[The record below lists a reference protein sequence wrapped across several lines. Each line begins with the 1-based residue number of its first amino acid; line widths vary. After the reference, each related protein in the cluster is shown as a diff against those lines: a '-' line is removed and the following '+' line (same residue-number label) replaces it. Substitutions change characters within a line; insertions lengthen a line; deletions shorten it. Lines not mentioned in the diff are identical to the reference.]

1 MEIDKESKVDIFSW
15 FLVDF
20 LGIFW
25 SMCSSCHESTI
36 GNNPIHKKS
45 KSYHKI
51 ERKQLEV
58 PFLSKLEISSRTYII
73 FRTCMCNVKCI
84 NINHSYLEQAHLTLC
99 LFALENKNWNNDKR
113 KSTRHPITSLCAK
126 KSIFFFSVYLQH
138 EDKSNNEFHHQLRKW
153 RRWVINK

>member
-1 MEIDKESKVDIFSW
+1 MNPQSAIIQFTRNQNLITKLK
-15 FLVDF
+15 
-20 LGIFW
+20 G
-25 SMCSSCHESTI
+25 SS
-36 GNNPIHKKS
+36 S
-45 KSYHKI
+45 KS
-51 ERKQLEV
+51 
-58 PFLSKLEISSRTYII
+58 LSCQSSKNQADLLRTYII

-99 LFALENKNWNNDKR
+99 LFALENKK
-113 KSTRHPITSLCAK
+113 KIEITIRERAHGIQSQAFVQK